1 MRELRTYSSAAYCH
15 HNEPFTRFA
24 CSSYTLTRF
33 WRFFRFE

>member
-1 MRELRTYSSAAYCH
+1 MWALETYRSAAYCH

-33 WRFFRFE
+33 WWFFRLE